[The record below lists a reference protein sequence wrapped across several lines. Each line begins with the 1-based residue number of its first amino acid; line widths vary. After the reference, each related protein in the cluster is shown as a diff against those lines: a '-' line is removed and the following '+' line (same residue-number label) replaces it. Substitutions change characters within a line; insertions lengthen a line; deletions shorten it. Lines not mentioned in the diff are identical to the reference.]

1 MCAKL
6 KPKIFAV
13 ATRRRI
19 IKSLDKRF
27 MKNNFRLI
35 ILVIFLSV
43 FGVRAQNPS
52 EKVRLETFEKVWSTI
67 NEKHFDPTF
76 GGVDWKKVGD
86 EYKPKALEAKSEGE
100 FYAVLQTMLGELN
113 QSHFGI
119 VPPNTQISATSF
131 GEGEIGIEIHLLD
144 KQAVI
149 TRVNLNSTSE
159 KAGLKIGF
167 VIEKIGGKTVDEILA
182 PLNEKL
188 ARRNDTEPKKLL
200 YRERA
205 LMTAISGKID
215 TVVNLEI
222 ADAQNKAQNF
232 EIKRIAYDGEM
243 SPPFGNFPPQ
253 QVIFESKI
261 LPENIGYIRFNVWVL
276 PQMEKLKKAILSM
289 KDARGIVFDLRGNPG
304 GVGGMSNGIAGFLF
318 DKESSLGT
326 MRYRTGEMNFLIRPQ
341 KDAFLGKIAVLTDY
355 ATGST
360 SEVFAAGL
368 QETGRA
374 KIIGELSAGA
384 VLPSLFEKLPDG
396 ALFQYAVA
404 DYKSPRKILI
414 EGRGVIPD
422 KEVKLT
428 RRSLLGGR
436 DLQLETAIK
445 EILKK

>member
-6 KPKIFAV
+6 KPKFFAV
-13 ATRRRI
+13 VIRRRI
-19 IKSLDKRF
+19 IKSLGKRF
-27 MKNNFRLI
+27 MKNNLRLI

-43 FGVRAQNPS
+43 FGIRAQDIS
-52 EKVRLETFEKVWSTI
+52 EEVRLKTFEKVWSTI
-67 NEKHFDPTF
+67 NDKHFDPDF

-86 EYKPKALEAKSEGE
+86 EYKPKALEAKSGVE
-100 FYAVLQTMLGELN
+100 FYGVIQQMLGELN
-113 QSHFGI
+113 QSHFAI
-119 VPPNTQISATSF
+119 VPPNTQVSATSF
-131 GEGEIGIEIHLLD
+131 GEGEIGIEIHLLENR
-144 KQAVI
+144 AVI
-149 TRVNLNSTSE
+149 ARVGAGSTGA
-159 KAGLKIGF
+159 KAGLKTGF
-167 VIEKIGGKTVDEILA
+167 VIEKIGGKTVAEILA

-188 ARRNDTEPKKLL
+188 AKRRDTEPKKLL

-215 TVVNLEI
+215 SVVSLETS
-222 ADAQNKAQNF
+222 DAQDKTRVF
-232 EIKRIAYDGEM
+232 EIERVAYTGEM
-243 SPPFGNFPPQ
+243 SPPFGNFPAQ

-261 LPENIGYIRFNVWVL
+261 LPENVGYIRFNVWVL
-276 PQMEKLKKAILSM
+276 PQMEKLQKAILSM

-326 MRYRTGEMNFLIRPQ
+326 MRYRTGEMNFLIHPQ

-374 KIIGELSAGA
+374 KIIGEQSAGA

-428 RRSLLGGR
+428 RRSLLGGK